1 MSAAVS
7 PAEDSDLN
15 ANVNEADALEQQ
27 REVSED
33 EVDETPHLGPEVP
46 EADALDQA
54 RAVPLDE
61 DEEHDAG

>member
-1 MSAAVS
+1 MSS
-7 PAEDSDLN
+7 AEDSDLD
-15 ANVNEADALEQQ
+15 ADVNEADALEQQ

-33 EVDETPHLGPEVP
+33 DADEAPHLGPEVP

-54 RAVPLDE
+54 RAVPMDE